1 MKKLL
6 IAGASGFLGWNLC
19 QEAKSEWAVWGTYW
33 VHPVQIPGVRLLPV
47 DLREEQEIAAMFALV
62 QPDAVILTAAASQP
76 NFCQERPQ
84 ESHAINVQAAC
95 HIAQMCAQERI
106 QCVFT
111 STDLVFNGLHPPY
124 RETDAVCPV
133 SIYGEQKVMAELEML
148 DRYPQTA
155 VCRMPLMFGDGGP
168 ASKSFV
174 QPMLQTLKQG
184 TDLALFTDEF
194 RTPVS
199 ATTAAQGLLLALQIN
214 YQGIL
219 HLGGRESVSRYEFF
233 RLLLQV
239 LFGEHP
245 SPLPG
250 KIKQIRQQDVKMAA
264 PRPPDVS
271 LNSGLAFALGYNP
284 PPLRAEFE
292 ALREVFLKD
301 IGWDI

>member
-19 QEAKSEWAVWGTYW
+19 QEASREWTVWGTYFS
-33 VHPVQIPGVRLLPV
+33 HPVQIPGVYLVPV
-47 DLREEQEIAAMFALV
+47 DLREEEEVAALFAKV

-76 NFCQERPQ
+76 NFCQELPQ
-84 ESHAINVQAAC
+84 ESHAINVRTAC
-95 HIAQMCAQERI
+95 HIAQMCAQDRI
-106 QCVFT
+106 QCIFT

-148 DRYPQTA
+148 DRYPQSA

-168 ASKSFV
+168 AGTSFV

-184 TDLALFTDEF
+184 TDLSLFTDEF

-199 ATTAAQGLLLALQIN
+199 ATTAAQGILLALHTNDQRIR
-214 YQGIL
+214 
-219 HLGGRESVSRYEFF
+219 HVGGKETRSLYECV
-233 RLLLQV
+233 RGLLLV
-239 LFGEHP
+239 RFRGHP

-250 KIKQIRQQDVKMAA
+250 KIKPCRQQDVKMAA

-271 LNSGLAFALGYNP
+271 LDSGLAFALGYNP
-284 PPLRAEFE
+284 QPLRAEFE
-292 ALREVFLKD
+292 ALREVFLND
-301 IGWDI
+301 IG